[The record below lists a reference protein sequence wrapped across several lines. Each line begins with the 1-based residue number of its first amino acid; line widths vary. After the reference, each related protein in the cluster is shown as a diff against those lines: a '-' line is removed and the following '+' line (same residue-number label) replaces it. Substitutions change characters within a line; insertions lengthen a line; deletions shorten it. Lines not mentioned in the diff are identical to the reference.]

1 MKQQYY
7 KTEIHKNH
15 AGMLVGIYFCC
26 IIFMNTSES
35 LAQRE
40 KKQLLLSKDNPIIV
54 SLLRV
59 LQLLLWRCDVL
70 PFFQQLVH
78 VNGFV

>member
-7 KTEIHKNH
+7 KNH

-35 LAQRE
+35 LAQ
-40 KKQLLLSKDNPIIV
+40 KKNSCYWKITQLL
-54 SLLRV
+54 
-59 LQLLLWRCDVL
+59 
-70 PFFQQLVH
+70 
-78 VNGFV
+78 